1 MDATRRDWWGA
12 VVQHALFLMRL
23 NSAWSLLARCKLSFT
38 RRGASLRL
46 RIHDLTYCSMA
57 SFRHTKN
64 SQYDPAV
71 SSVVRLAR
79 TLGARTTSHRRR
91 DRRPGRERQLSPV
104 GRVWQCS
111 TPLFAG
117 DVWPHAVCVPVKT
130 RDGRGAAR
138 ESDLHSG
145 LRYHSAPSYLP
156 SNIEP
161 SKSSPVSRRHGHA
174 ANQEIENRPHVVS
187 DTLIAGAIYV

>member
-1 MDATRRDWWGA
+1 MDATRRDRWGA

-117 DVWPHAVCVPVKT
+117 DVWPHAVWCTVKT

-138 ESDLHSG
+138 ESDLHSATTP
-145 LRYHSAPSYLP
+145 RPRIYLV
-156 SNIEP
+156 I
-161 SKSSPVSRRHGHA
+161 
-174 ANQEIENRPHVVS
+174 
-187 DTLIAGAIYV
+187 